1 MSIFSIFIFILKSFT
16 ILVPVLLT
24 VAYFTL
30 LERKVLAI
38 MQRRR
43 GPSIV
48 GYFGLLQ
55 PFADALKLLV
65 KETIFPLTANTFVFI
80 ISPIISFS
88 LSFVAWAFIPFSETI
103 LLVDSNIGVLIL
115 FAISSLA
122 VYGVIM
128 AG

>member
-1 MSIFSIFIFILKSFT
+1 MAIFYIFLFILKSFT
-16 ILVPVLLT
+16 ILIPVLLT

-30 LERKVLAI
+30 LERKVLAL

-65 KETIFPLTANTFVFI
+65 KETIFPLTANTFIFI

-88 LSFVAWAFIPFSETI
+88 LSFIA
-103 LLVDSNIGVLIL
+103 
-115 FAISSLA
+115 
-122 VYGVIM
+122 
-128 AG
+128 